1 MQNSWIQKLLLDIWI
16 KSEVLLSGKVRLSK
30 ILAFPAVKNRQ
41 LLELILDAWCLKHAC
56 LYMISSDICYMGWF
70 SSASP
75 IAKPSWHGTWKWKI
89 RGHCFCVTSVALKNS
104 GKKQPSNPGVI
115 IFRIN
120 HCHRWDCTSAQ
131 RPWCLKWDLRPLR
144 CLLGC
149 CPGGESPGMEVVNGI
164 LY

>member
-16 KSEVLLSGKVRLSK
+16 KSEVLLSGKVRLSE

-41 LLELILDAWCLKHAC
+41 LLELILDAWCLKHPC

-89 RGHCFCVTSVALKNS
+89 DIGFCNDISGSQKFG
-104 GKKQPSNPGVI
+104 GKKQPQNPGVI

-120 HCHRWDCTSAQ
+120 HCHSVGPSAQ

-144 CLLGC
+144 CLLGAQ
-149 CPGGESPGMEVVNGI
+149 VVNPQEWRW
-164 LY
+164 